1 MAQLDDELDL
11 DSIPEGRGS
20 FDPIPAGWYMAQI
33 TSSEVAVT
41 KNGQGKM
48 LKLRFDI
55 MEGEF
60 ENRVVFDQPCYQ
72 HTNAQTQLIAQQR
85 LKDIC
90 TAGGHQGPFSDS
102 EVLHYHP
109 MMIKVGIRVDKTG
122 QYEPQNEVKAIKA
135 CGASTAPAMPTQNPA
150 KQTTTQAPAATATAT
165 ARPWGNRAA
174 R

>member
-1 MAQLDDELDL
+1 
-11 DSIPEGRGS
+11 
-20 FDPIPAGWYMAQI
+20 
-33 TSSEVAVT
+33 
-41 KNGQGKM
+41 M

-90 TAGGHQGPFSDS
+90 AAIGHKGPFSDS
-102 EVLHYHP
+102 EILHYHP
-109 MMIKVGIRVDKTG
+109 LMIKVGIRVDKTG
-122 QYEPQNEVKAIKA
+122 QYEPQNEVKAVKA
-135 CGASTAPAMPTQNPA
+135 IG
-150 KQTTTQAPAATATAT
+150 APAAPARPPAAGVAKLNQPAPAPVTSTS